1 MTVWPINRALLRA
14 QSGKTGNNYE
24 TKSIIGEIKSKH
36 TGTIRRPIE
45 HGPRAIFW
53 GNIMNATLSAKLIN
67 VIAAA
72 LAGIALFLEAGSGSA
87 HATGRQVVARISISE
102 QRMEVLIDGR
112 PTFAWKVSTAGKG
125 YRTPTGS
132 FKPTRMHKMWYSR
145 KYDNAPMPHSIFFH
159 GGYAV
164 HATPHIRRLGRPASH
179 GCIRLHPDHASDFYQ
194 LVQTFGPGNTSIVIV
209 K

>member
-1 MTVWPINRALLRA
+1 MM
-14 QSGKTGNNYE
+14 E
-24 TKSIIGEIKSKH
+24 
-36 TGTIRRPIE
+36 GT
-45 HGPRAIFW
+45 
-53 GNIMNATLSAKLIN
+53 MNATLTAKLIN

-72 LAGIALFLEAGSGSA
+72 LAGIALFLEAGSA
-87 HATGRQVVARISISE
+87 HASGSQVVARISISE
-102 QRMEVLIDGR
+102 QRMDVTIDGR
-112 PTFAWKVSTAGKG
+112 PAFAWKVSTAGKG

-164 HATPHIRRLGRPASH
+164 HATPHIKRLGRPASH
-179 GCIRLHPDHASDFYQ
+179 GCIRLHPQNASEFYE
-194 LVQTFGPGNTSIVIV
+194 LVQAFGPDNTSIVIV